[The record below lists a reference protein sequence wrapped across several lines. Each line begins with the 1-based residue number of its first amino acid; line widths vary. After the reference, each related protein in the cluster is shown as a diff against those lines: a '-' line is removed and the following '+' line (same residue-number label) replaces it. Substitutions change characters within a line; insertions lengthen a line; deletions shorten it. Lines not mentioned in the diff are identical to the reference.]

1 MITFKKESWTQ
12 PISGTLA
19 AKISEIA
26 EKYSTYC
33 GDCIITT
40 GNVDHYN
47 AARYTCIEPVNDY
60 LAALLVRSSIDN
72 VQDFGCMYPDGKD
85 KPQLQLFL
93 SEAKR
98 DFLDINYRYL

>member
-1 MITFKKESWTQ
+1 MITFKKKTWTQ
-12 PISGTLA
+12 PISETLT

-26 EKYSTYC
+26 EKYAAYC

-47 AARYTCIEPVNDY
+47 AARYTCIEPANDY
-60 LAALLVRSSIDN
+60 LAAVLVRSSVDN
-72 VQDFGCMYPDGKD
+72 IRDFGCMYPEGKD
-85 KPQLQLFL
+85 APQLQLFL

-98 DFLDINYRYL
+98 DFHDINYRYV